1 MSGTAS
7 ACWPTTAC
15 SAPEPGWA
23 AVHFADRLRSA
34 IANAC
39 LSLVDSIVGRRA
51 AVETA
56 PRDAVATHSAAEAL
70 KLNLGCGDKRLPGYL
85 NIDVAPSR
93 RGVHPDVV
101 CDLRR
106 LERFADDSA
115 VEVLAVHVI
124 EHFWRW
130 EVEDVLREWLRVL
143 KPGGEMVIECP
154 NLVSAC
160 ETVLADP
167 AAAGAGDARGQRSM
181 WVFYGDPSWRD
192 PLMCHRWAYTPA
204 SLANLMVAIGLAEVR
219 QEPAKFKLRE
229 PRDMRLV
236 GRKPDPRAA
245 VAPPPAIAPPRPVP
259 PAAAAPRA
267 SGGPAPA
274 APSAAA
280 EQYHRWYYDSQVWKQ
295 VSYHG
300 IRTLKLVSDLWNY
313 QEIVF
318 EHGIDYVVETGT
330 RHGGSALFFADTL
343 AARNEQGF
351 VVSIDLSGDEN
362 QVRSH
367 PRIRFL
373 VADSAAPA
381 TVRSVTAL
389 LPEPAQRGP
398 CFWILDSDHSRD
410 HVLRELEAWVPV
422 MKPGDYLVVED
433 SNVNGH
439 PVRPDFGPGP
449 WEAIRDFNARHPGLL
464 AADRKRAEKFGLS
477 FATDGY
483 FIRAGTP

>member
-1 MSGTAS
+1 MNLAERIRTA
-7 ACWPTTAC
+7 
-15 SAPEPGWA
+15 
-23 AVHFADRLRSA
+23 V
-34 IANAC
+34 ANTC
-39 LSLVDSIVGRRA
+39 LGLVGSIVGRPA
-51 AVETA
+51 AT
-56 PRDAVATHSAAEAL
+56 DSARKEPPTSFTGREPL
-70 KLNLGCGDKRLPGYL
+70 KLNLGCGDKLLPGYM

-93 RGVHPDVV
+93 RGARPDVL
-101 CDLRR
+101 CDLRN
-106 LERFADDSA
+106 LETFPDASAD
-115 VEVLAVHVI
+115 EILAVHVI

-130 EVEDVLREWLRVL
+130 EVEDVLREWVRVL

-154 NLVSAC
+154 NLVAAC
-160 ETVLADP
+160 ETLLADP
-167 AAAGAGDARGQRSM
+167 VSAAAADANGQRSM

-204 SLANLMVAIGLAEVR
+204 SLAELLERCGLTRVHQA
-219 QEPAKFKLRE
+219 PAQFKLRE
-229 PRDMRLV
+229 PRDMRIV
-236 GRKPDPRAA
+236 GRKPEPGAAA
-245 VAPPPAIAPPRPVP
+245 VPAPATAPPCPVP
-259 PAAAAPRA
+259 PATAAPRA
-267 SGGPAPA
+267 SGAAASAAPA
-274 APSAAA
+274 AAA
-280 EQYHRWYYDSQVWKQ
+280 EQYHRWYYDNQVWKQ

-313 QEIVF
+313 QEIIF

-449 WEAIRDFNARHPGLL
+449 WEAVRDFNRLHPGLL
-464 AADRKRAEKFGLS
+464 SPDHRRARKFGLS

-483 FIRAGTP
+483 FIRTAAA